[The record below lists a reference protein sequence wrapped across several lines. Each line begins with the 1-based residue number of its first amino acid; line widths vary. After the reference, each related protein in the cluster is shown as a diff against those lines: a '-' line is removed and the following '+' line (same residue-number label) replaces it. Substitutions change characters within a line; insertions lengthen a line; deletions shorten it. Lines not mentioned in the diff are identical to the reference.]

1 MVVNIFIVLDSCFF
15 PMHAHVYVHVHVH
28 ALWLTK
34 VYKCDILQA
43 WIRGEL

>member
-15 PMHAHVYVHVHVH
+15 PMHAHVYVHVH

-43 WIRGEL
+43 WICGEL